1 MKTITLTWGTEAGLI
16 KRASRGDKRAFDEI
30 VHRYQG
36 CLYAM
41 AYRILRNSDDA
52 VDAVQE
58 TFIKA
63 YRAID
68 GFDNQ
73 RPIKPWLCRICGN
86 CCIDNVRARKERT
99 ESLDQHE
106 YMLVDPT
113 HSPDQ
118 MAAEGDRDEAIAQ
131 AIDRLPPRYREI
143 VVMRH
148 YRQMEVSEIS
158 HALGTPEGTIKSWL
172 FRARRQLR
180 QELSMVLS

>member
-1 MKTITLTWGTEAGLI
+1 MKTLTLTWGSEASLI
-16 KRASRGDKRAFDEI
+16 RKASRGDSRAFDEI
-30 VHRYQG
+30 VDRYQG

-63 YRAID
+63 YKAI
-68 GFDNQ
+68 GSFDES

-86 CCIDNVRARKERT
+86 CCIDVVRTRKERT

-113 HSPDQ
+113 SGPDQ
-118 MAAEGDRDEAIAQ
+118 VATDGDRDEAIAK
-131 AIDRLPPRYREI
+131 AIDRLPPRYRQI

-158 HALGTPEGTIKSWL
+158 SVLGTPEGTIKSWL
-172 FRARRQLR
+172 FRARRQLK
-180 QELSMVLS
+180 QELSPVLN

>member
-1 MKTITLTWGTEAGLI
+1 MKTLTLTWGSEASLI
-16 KRASRGDKRAFDEI
+16 KKASRGDKMAFDEI
-30 VHRYQG
+30 VYRYESA
-36 CLYAM
+36 LYAM
-41 AYRILRNSDDA
+41 AYRILRNPEDA

-63 YRAID
+63 YKAI
-68 GFDNQ
+68 GAFDSQ

-86 CCIDNVRARKERT
+86 CCIDIVRGRKERS

-106 YMLVDPT
+106 YMLVDQAS
-113 HSPDQ
+113 SPDQ
-118 MAAEGDRDEAIAQ
+118 VAADGDRDQAIAN

-158 HALGTPEGTIKSWL
+158 NALGTPEGTVKSWL

-180 QELSMVLS
+180 QELTPVMS